1 MVGAFN
7 CCFNFN
13 NVDNS
18 VFNRNLN
25 VSSIGSVYF
34 AILIDF
40 CMFLLFVNF
49 CLIILFRKNNK
60 TINLLANKILF
71 IYMLS
76 TYLFDVWL
84 CSILMK
90 RSGDTEQNPG
100 PKPSSCQSFS
110 VCHWNLNSILAHNF
124 IKLSPLRPY
133 ITVHKFDV
141 VCWSETYLNASI
153 SNDDDS

>member
-1 MVGAFN
+1 MPVNLQQYRVEWQELLTVVSTTIMQITVSLIEILMSHQQVVFILQYLQTFA
-7 CCFNFN
+7 CFCF
-13 NVDNS
+13 
-18 VFNRNLN
+18 F
-25 VSSIGSVYF
+25 VS
-34 AILIDF
+34 
-40 CMFLLFVNF
+40 F

-76 TYLFDVWL
+76 TYLFHVWL

-90 RSGDTEQNPG
+90 RSGDIEQNPG
-100 PKPSSCQSFS
+100 PKPRSCQSFS

-141 VCWSETYLNASI
+141 VC
-153 SNDDDS
+153 